1 MTASEPPE
9 TRQEKLS
16 STVMKGGAWLGVA
29 AGAQALL
36 QIVIFAIL
44 ARLLSPTAFG
54 LAAIAGIIID
64 VAAGVAPLG
73 ISQAIVQ
80 RKELRPEHLRAAFT
94 LSIATGAMFVTVL
107 SIAAYPVG
115 RLLGSADSA
124 PLIAALAW
132 MFPIKSLSFV
142 AEGLAARGK
151 KFRLLAS
158 RQITAYVVGYGVV
171 GLSCAT
177 LGLGAWSLV
186 YAQLTQAAVVALLLN
201 ATMRFPKQPTSD
213 IEAYKDIL
221 SFGSGFSAARVINSL
236 ATQSDRAIVS
246 SFTNPAAVG
255 LYSRAL
261 QIVRYPTLLVGQVIE
276 DVLFPSFAGVQSDK
290 ARLGQAFYRTQGSI
304 FVAMTP
310 VTVLVCLTAGQ
321 ICDLLLGPQWT
332 GVVPLVIIFGFALPF
347 RSAQRVCSATL
358 RALGHSW
365 WVAALQGLLLVAT
378 VVGSV
383 IGIRFGLVG
392 AAIGVTIAFL
402 IHYGALLVACAVT
415 LKLAPTRVI
424 GHHLSGLPIGI
435 LVAVGSIIGV
445 ATATVAPS
453 IIALMVAV
461 GGSAVLT
468 LTGLWL
474 APRVFVNEDGRW
486 LLTLLL
492 SKAPR
497 KVSGLGAIA
506 AFRKKVLK

>member
-1 MTASEPPE
+1 MNVSTPPE
-9 TRQEKLS
+9 KAKEKLS
-16 STVMKGGAWLGVA
+16 STVMKGGAWLGIA
-29 AGAQALL
+29 AGAQAVL

-73 ISQAIVQ
+73 ISQAVVQ

-94 LSIATGAMFVTVL
+94 LSLATGCLFAAVL
-107 SIAAYPVG
+107 SIAAEPIG

-158 RQITAYVVGYGVV
+158 RQITAYVLGYGVV
-171 GLSCAT
+171 GLTCAS

-201 ATMRFPKQPTSD
+201 STVRFPKKPTSD
-213 IEAYKDIL
+213 VQAYKDIL
-221 SFGSGFSAARVINSL
+221 SFGSGFSAARVINS
-236 ATQSDRAIVS
+236 QSDRAIVS

-290 ARLGQAFYRTQGSI
+290 VRLRQAFYKTQGSI

-310 VTVLVCLTAGQ
+310 VTALVCLTAGQ
-321 ICDLLLGPQWT
+321 ICDVLLGSQWT
-332 GVVPLVIIFGFALPF
+332 GVVPLVIVFGFALPF

-365 WVAALQGLLLVAT
+365 WVAALQALLLVAT
-378 VVGSV
+378 IIGSV
-383 IGIRFGLVG
+383 IGIRFGLFG
-392 AAIGVTIAFL
+392 AAIAVTIAFL
-402 IHYGALLVACAVT
+402 IHYVALLIACAVT
-415 LKLAPTRVI
+415 LELTPGRLI
-424 GHHLSGLPIGI
+424 RHHLSGVPIGS
-435 LVAVGSIIGV
+435 LVAIGSMIGAV
-445 ATATVAPS
+445 TATVVPS
-453 IIALMVAV
+453 IVALIVAGV
-461 GGSAVLT
+461 ASAVLT
-468 LTGLWL
+468 LAGLWV
-474 APRVFVNEDGRW
+474 APRVFINEDGRW
-486 LLTLLL
+486 LLSLLL

-497 KVSGLGAIA
+497 KISGLSAVS
-506 AFRKKVLK
+506 AFQMKVLK

>member
-1 MTASEPPE
+1 MTEPQVLEKAP
-9 TRQEKLS
+9 EKLS
-16 STVMKGGAWLGVA
+16 STVMKGGAWLGLA

-73 ISQAIVQ
+73 ISQAVVQ
-80 RKELRPEHLRAAFT
+80 RQDLRPEHMRAAFT
-94 LSIATGAMFVTVL
+94 LSLATGFMFAAVLTV
-107 SIAAYPVG
+107 AAEPLGV
-115 RLLGSADSA
+115 LLGSAESA

-132 MFPIKSLSFV
+132 IFPIKSLSFV
-142 AEGLAARGK
+142 AEGLAARRK

-158 RQITAYVVGYGVV
+158 RQITAYVVGFGVV
-171 GLSCAT
+171 GLSCAS
-177 LGLGAWSLV
+177 LGMGPWSLV

-201 ATMRFPKQPTSD
+201 ATVRFPKRPTF
-213 IEAYKDIL
+213 EGQAYKDIL
-221 SFGSGFSAARVINSL
+221 AFGSGFSAARVINSL

-261 QIVRYPTLLVGQVIE
+261 QIVRYPTVLVGQVIE

-290 ARLGQAFYRTQGSI
+290 ARLRQAFYRTQGSI

-310 VTVLVCLTAGQ
+310 VTVLVCLTASQ
-321 ICDLLLGPQWT
+321 ICDLLLGPKWT
-332 GVVPLVIIFGFALPF
+332 GVVPLVIVFGLGLPF

-365 WVAALQGLLLVAT
+365 WVAALQLLLLVAT
-378 VVGSV
+378 VIGSV

-392 AAIGVTIAFL
+392 ASIAVTIAFL
-402 IHYGALLVACAVT
+402 IHYAALLVACAVT
-415 LKLAPTRVI
+415 LRLSPRRVVS
-424 GHHLSGLPIGI
+424 HHLSGVPIGL
-435 LVAVGSIIGV
+435 LVAIGSIVGV
-445 ATATVAPS
+445 MTATIAPS
-453 IIALMVAV
+453 FIALVVAV
-461 GGSAVLT
+461 TASAALT
-468 LTGLWL
+468 LAGVWL

-486 LLTLLL
+486 LLSLLL

-497 KVSGLGAIA
+497 KISGLGPVS
-506 AFRKKVLK
+506 AFSQKVLK